1 MRLAIV
7 AIVALVAAPAPALA
21 GPITF
26 GADLG
31 VTQSRVDAGSS
42 ANPTLGAF
50 GRVGVAR
57 HLALQL
63 SIARIEMPDGNM
75 MPGIDMKQADAA
87 VITELA
93 TGTIV
98 PFVIVDAGVDRAQWQ
113 ELRDRVYVHGE
124 IGLGLDWRLAG
135 GLVIGGDVRLGERT
149 LVAHSEANVDTY
161 LEPRMLSEGDYRSAR
176 LYAGVRF

>member
-1 MRLAIV
+1 MRAI
-7 AIVALVAAPAPALA
+7 LVATVAASTPAIA

-31 VTQSRVDAGSS
+31 VMQSHVDAGSTP
-42 ANPTLGAF
+42 NPTVGAF

-57 HLALQL
+57 HLAVQL

-87 VITELA
+87 VVVELA
-93 TGTIV
+93 TGPIV
-98 PFVIVDAGVDRAQWQ
+98 PFVITGAGVDRAQWQ
-113 ELRDRVYVHGE
+113 DLRDRVYAHAE

-135 GLVIGGDVRLGERT
+135 GLVIGADARLGHRT
-149 LVAHSEANVDTY
+149 LVAHSEADVDTF